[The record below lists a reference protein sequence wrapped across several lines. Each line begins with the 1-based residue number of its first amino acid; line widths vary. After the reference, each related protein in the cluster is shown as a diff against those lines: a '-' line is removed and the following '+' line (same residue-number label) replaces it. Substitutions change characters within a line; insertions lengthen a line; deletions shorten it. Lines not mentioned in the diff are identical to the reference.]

1 MRLLRITLI
10 QRLKDRWAV
19 GSDRTCFCHHDEDI
33 NLKIGMMD
41 GDDPGGDRSKKK
53 TATKSTIIDHT
64 YYDYSTRELS
74 ELLPPD
80 SRRNAANDRQK
91 GRVTFPMKLHNIV
104 SNPKYRHIIRWMPH
118 GRSWKII
125 DKELLAS
132 VVCRENFNHE
142 NFDSINRSINGWGFK
157 VSLPYFFIPQSTNS
171 HWILIANNMHNNND

>member
-1 MRLLRITLI
+1 MRI
-10 QRLKDRWAV
+10 QSDSTPKKDRWAPIALV
-19 GSDRTCFCHHDEDI
+19 ICHHDEDI

-157 VSLPYFFIPQSTNS
+157 VSLPYFLMPQSTNS
-171 HWILIANNMHNNND
+171 HWILS